1 MRNTILAFALIG
13 GLSWGFYALNSRA
26 IQPRTEDQ
34 LASRNADTSK
44 DDTSQIAALA
54 KDSRKN
60 GSLIFGGD
68 IMLARSV
75 ESYARSGGGWEQVMS
90 PINSVFSS
98 SDCRVANLESP
109 FASNKKQTETGSLVF
124 AAKPEAVAA
133 LIDSKITAV
142 SLANN
147 HITDQGAA
155 GLNETQ
161 KILKENNI
169 AYGGAGASRETAL
182 APQTIQ
188 CGQLKVGLIFA
199 SYGTNFGAEG
209 VVVATLEDIT
219 PSITEAEKKYD
230 IVAVFAHWGSE
241 YQAVNSPFQKEMA
254 HRYIDAGADLV
265 IGSHPHVIQPI
276 EIYKNKLIAYSLG
289 NFVFD
294 QAPSGEKTEAIL
306 LKVRYENNEISATII
321 PIKIQKY
328 FQPTPVSPAG
338 SGDYLKRLNQANW
351 EFSLPR

>member
-1 MRNTILAFALIG
+1 MRNAILAFVLIG
-13 GLSWGFYALNSRA
+13 GLSWGFYILNGSV

-34 LASRNADTSK
+34 FTGERADTSVNG
-44 DDTSQIAALA
+44 TGQISALA
-54 KDSRKN
+54 KDSNKN
-60 GSLIFGGD
+60 GSLVFGGD

-75 ESYARSGGGWEQVMS
+75 ESYARVNGGWSQVMS
-90 PINSVFSS
+90 QISS
-98 SDCRVANLESP
+98 SFSQTDCRVANLESP
-109 FASNKKQTETGSLVF
+109 FVSNKKQTETGSLVF
-124 AAKPEAVAA
+124 AAKPEAVTV
-133 LIDSKITAV
+133 LTSSKITAV

-147 HITDQGAA
+147 HITDQGAT

-169 AYGGAGASRETAL
+169 AYGGAGASREAAL

-230 IVAVFAHWGSE
+230 IVVVYAHWGSE

-254 HRYIDAGADLV
+254 HQYIDAGADLV

-289 NFVFD
+289 NLVFD
-294 QAPSGEKTEAIL
+294 QASSGEKTEAIL
-306 LKVRYENNEISATII
+306 LKVQYEDKDINTSII

-328 FQPTPVSPAG
+328 FQPTPVSPAS
-338 SGDYLKRLNQANW
+338 SGNYLKRLNQANW